1 MNNENPESDD
11 SEDIRKL
18 NKFIARI
25 VGSISKNFEDA
36 GVKGPAAGITF
47 KIDKDGNLE
56 IGGIEN
62 AEPQQK
68 PSIPPLPMEQRE
80 PAYDLIETGS
90 MLQIVMEMPG
100 VRKEDIHISSNGT
113 MLSIDAS
120 NGPKAYRKELALPC
134 RVCEKAESSTFNNGV
149 LEIKLK
155 KA

>member
-1 MNNENPESDD
+1 MVNENPEPDD
-11 SEDIRKL
+11 SEDIKKL

-62 AEPQQK
+62 AETQQK
-68 PSIPPLPMEQRE
+68 PAMPPVPLPQRE
-80 PAYDLIETGS
+80 PAYDLIETGN
-90 MLQIVMEMPG
+90 MLQVVMEMPG
-100 VRKEDIHISSNGT
+100 IKKEDIRISSNGN
-113 MLSIDAS
+113 MLSVDAS
-120 NGPKAYRKELALPC
+120 NGSKAYRKEFSLPF

-149 LEIKLK
+149 LEIKFK

>member
-1 MNNENPESDD
+1 MVNGNPEPDD

-62 AEPQQK
+62 AEPHDK
-68 PSIPPLPMEQRE
+68 PVIPPVPLAQRE
-80 PAYDLIETGS
+80 PAYDLIETGD
-90 MLQIVMEMPG
+90 MLQVVMEMPG
-100 VRKEDIHISSNGT
+100 IKKEDIRISSNGNL
-113 MLSIDAS
+113 LSIDAS
-120 NGPKAYRKELALPC
+120 NGSKAYRKELALPF
-134 RVCEKAESSTFNNGV
+134 RVQEKAESSTFNNGV
-149 LEIKLK
+149 LEIRFK

>member
-56 IGGIEN
+56 IGALEN
-62 AEPQQK
+62 SEPQNK
-68 PSIPPLPMEQRE
+68 PHIPTVSPVQRE
-80 PAYDLIETGS
+80 PAYDLIEAGD
-90 MLQIVMEMPG
+90 MLQVVMEMPG
-100 VRKEDIHISSNGT
+100 VKKEDIHISSNGSL
-113 MLSIDAS
+113 LSIDAN
-120 NGPKAYRKELALPC
+120 NGSKAYRKELALPC

>member
-1 MNNENPESDD
+1 MVDGNQEPDD

-36 GVKGPAAGITF
+36 GVKGPATGITF

-56 IGGIEN
+56 IGGIDNGETQN
-62 AEPQQK
+62 K
-68 PSIPPLPMEQRE
+68 PVIPPVPLAQRE
-80 PAYDLIETGS
+80 PAYDLIETGD
-90 MLQIVMEMPG
+90 MLQVVMEMPG
-100 VRKEDIHISSNGT
+100 IRKEDIHISSNGD

-120 NGPKAYRKELALPC
+120 NSSKAYRKEFTLPF

-149 LEIKLK
+149 LEIKFK